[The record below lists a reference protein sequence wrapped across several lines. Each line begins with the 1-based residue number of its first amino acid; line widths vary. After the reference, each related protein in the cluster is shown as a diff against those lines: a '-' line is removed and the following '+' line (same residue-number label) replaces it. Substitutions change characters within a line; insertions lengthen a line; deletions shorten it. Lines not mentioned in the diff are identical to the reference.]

1 MRLAGPEGDERR
13 QFLAGEPLGLRVR
26 VEAARPLPA
35 PRLSWELRDESGLLL
50 AGGIQ
55 DLGELAWAPS
65 GSSLRFDVPELPL
78 ADGRFRLRLGLTDAA
93 GEHLY
98 HQLDDAATFVVY
110 PAGDERGVVRVE
122 GRWSREEIA
131 APAEIGRP

>member
-1 MRLAGPEGDERR
+1 
-13 QFLAGEPLGLRVR
+13 
-26 VEAARPLPA
+26 
-35 PRLSWELRDESGLLL
+35 
-50 AGGIQ
+50 
-55 DLGELAWAPS
+55 
-65 GSSLRFDVPELPL
+65 VPELPL